1 MLLATFSY
9 LLLLMTMIIGW
20 ITFPNRKG
28 VLRLLP
34 VYITIVF
41 GLEMLAYWLMKHKKH
56 NMEVYDI
63 MSILEFSLYS
73 LLYYYVTVQ
82 RYTRILIGIFALLFA
97 LSLVLFYGHIYR
109 YTFYNIIST
118 FLSMF
123 FMVIMAVNY
132 LAEVLRSDNI
142 ISFNDNPM
150 IWISIGLLLY
160 LSCSAFLV
168 TSNYFKI
175 VYAHHSLVH
184 NVVTFISVLC
194 LYTCMTTALLC
205 KRR

>member
-1 MLLATFSY
+1 MILAKLSY
-9 LLLLMTMIIGW
+9 LILLITLVISW
-20 ITFPNRKG
+20 LTFPNRRG

-34 VYITIVF
+34 VYITLVF
-41 GLEMLAYWLMKHKKH
+41 ALEMLAYWLMKHKRH

-63 MSILEFSLYS
+63 MSVLEFSFYS
-73 LLYYYVTVQ
+73 LLYYYATGQ
-82 RYTRILIGIFALLFA
+82 RYTRVLIGILAGLFL
-97 LSLVLFYGHIYR
+97 LSLVLFYGNIYR

-118 FLSMF
+118 FLSIL

-142 ISFNDNPM
+142 ISFNENPM
-150 IWISIGLLLY
+150 MWISIGLLLY

-175 VYAHHSLVH
+175 VYAHHNLVH
-184 NVVTFISVLC
+184 SVVTFISVCC
-194 LYTCMTTALLC
+194 LYTCMTMALLC